1 MKKKLKFRHE
11 LKHYI
16 TYGDYLMIRQRL
28 NIVAEHDINASDN
41 GKYKI
46 RSLYFDNDDN
56 KVLREKKDGI
66 RCREK
71 FRIRY
76 YNEDLSFI
84 KLEKKSK
91 VNGLCLKES
100 VRVTKEEC
108 EKIISGDIEWM
119 KYIDKELLN
128 ELYSKMQYQRIK
140 PKTIVDYI
148 REPFIYKMGN
158 VRITFDSDI
167 RTGINSTDFFNFDVP
182 MIAHD
187 VAYNNN
193 TIILEVK
200 FDEFLPDI
208 ISDVIQTNN
217 REQTSFSKY
226 AVCRNFG

>member
-1 MKKKLKFRHE
+1 MKKEPKFRHE

-16 TYGDYLMIRQRL
+16 TYGDYLVIRQRL
-28 NIVAEHDINASDN
+28 NVVAKHDRNAN
-41 GKYKI
+41 NHGRYKI

-119 KYIDKELLN
+119 KYIDQKLLN

-167 RTGINSTDFFNFDVP
+167 RTGINSTDFFDFDVP

-187 VAYNNN
+187 IAYNNN